1 MLCACLSNSVG
12 PNGCGKSTFLNL
24 LSGGLSP
31 TVGDVDQANGYLRV
45 GTYDQHLV
53 DTLPASISPIEHLH
67 RLADSTPQRGS
78 PEYQQLRTEL
88 GTKGLPSYA
97 HELKNKD
104 LSGGQRARVVFA
116 GLAALRPHVLLLDE
130 PTNHLDI
137 ESIDALIAAINAFE
151 GGVVLISHDRRL
163 LQATNCALW
172 LCTGGEGGIKP
183 LGSQFTF
190 EDYEAKVLKA
200 LAHALST
207 MEQHGLTAI
216 KLITERNDEMR
227 KAALADGVREE
238 WLPKEGKR

>member
-200 LAHALST
+200 LAA
-207 MEQHGLTAI
+207 
-216 KLITERNDEMR
+216 
-227 KAALADGVREE
+227 REE
-238 WLPKEGKR
+238 AEQARVRAREMTRRNKAEAARRAAEAQKKKAGKSAGK